1 MLVSSSFL
9 QVKTIST
16 LWIAIVLL
24 LKVTENYAITSQFL
38 EYGKLNTIPVTYM
51 TVIKQISKQTIIQG
65 NKSNYND
72 DLNFYRERQ
81 NKLCK
86 YFWKETF

>member
-16 LWIAIVLL
+16 LWIPVVLL

-38 EYGKLNTIPVTYM
+38 EYDKLNTIPVTYM
-51 TVIKQISKQTIIQG
+51 TVIKQISKQTTIQG
-65 NKSNYND
+65 NKI
-72 DLNFYRERQ
+72 
-81 NKLCK
+81 
-86 YFWKETF
+86 

>member
-16 LWIAIVLL
+16 LWIAVVLL
-24 LKVTENYAITSQFL
+24 LKVTENYAMTSQFL

-51 TVIKQISKQTIIQG
+51 TVIKQISKQTIIRG
-65 NKSNYND
+65 NKI
-72 DLNFYRERQ
+72 
-81 NKLCK
+81 
-86 YFWKETF
+86 